1 MHATTNIVKKESF
14 NMKNTETVFYFFKQ
28 FGYL

>member
-1 MHATTNIVKKESF
+1 MQTTRNIVKRETF
-14 NMKNTETVFYFFKQ
+14 NMKNTETVFYCFKQ